1 MYFCTIVTAVTV
13 TGITIKIADMRFFD
27 RETEFE
33 KLREIEE
40 FSHEAAQFTIIT
52 GRRRIGKTEMVKKFY
67 ENKTMLYFFVAR
79 KAEAD
84 LCDIFIDEIR
94 TKLNIPMPDSK
105 GLSFAA
111 IFKFIMEL
119 SLTQHITLF
128 IDEFQDF
135 YRVNPSIYS
144 DMQNIWDSYKNK
156 AHINL
161 IVAGSVNTMMNKIF
175 KDKKQP
181 LFGRQTDTMH
191 IRPFRPS
198 VLKKIMS
205 EYCPG
210 YKKSD
215 LLALYTL
222 TGGVPKYVELF
233 IDRKKFTEKKMLDMF
248 FERDSYFLSEGK
260 NMLVDEFGKDYGIY
274 FSILT
279 LIAQGKNTRSELE
292 SALNIKELSGYL
304 KNLSEEYGLI
314 SKMQP
319 IYEKSSNK
327 NVHYTI
333 NDQFLKFWFRYI
345 YKYTHIIE
353 AGGNERL
360 KTIAE
365 RDFTTISGKSLE
377 SYFYEVLKETGLYTR
392 LGYWHDRKGENEIDI
407 IAEDEVDNKIEFIE
421 VKRQAKNFDEDVLKA
436 KSELF
441 LKAAGSFKGYKII
454 YRGLSINYM

>member
-1 MYFCTIVTAVTV
+1 MS
-13 TGITIKIADMRFFD
+13 ITIKFLAMRFFD
-27 RETEFE
+27 REQEFE
-33 KLREIEE
+33 KLRKIEE
-40 FSHEAAQFTIIT
+40 LSHEVAQFTIIT
-52 GRRRIGKTEMVKKFY
+52 GRRRIGKTEMVKKYF
-67 ENKTMLYFFVAR
+67 ENRTMLYFFVAR

-84 LCDIFIDEIR
+84 LCDIFVDEIR
-94 TKLNIPMPDSK
+94 TKLGIPMFNSK
-105 GLSFAA
+105 GMSFAA
-111 IFKFIMEL
+111 VFKFIMEL
-119 SLTQHITLF
+119 SLTQHINLF

-156 AHINL
+156 AHINF
-161 IVAGSVNTMMNKIF
+161 IVAGSVNTLMNKIF

-181 LFGRQTDTMH
+181 LFGRQTDTIH
-191 IRPFRPS
+191 VRPFKPS
-198 VLKKIMS
+198 VLKEIMS
-205 EYCPG
+205 EYCPN

-215 LLALYTL
+215 ILALYTL
-222 TGGVPKYVELF
+222 TGGVAKYVELF
-233 IDRKKFTEKKMLDMF
+233 IDKKKFTEKKMLDMF
-248 FERDSYFLSEGK
+248 FERDSYFLPEGK

-304 KNLSEEYGLI
+304 KNLNEEYGLI

-319 IYEKSSNK
+319 VYEKSSNK
-327 NVHYTI
+327 NVHYAI
-333 NDQFLKFWFRYI
+333 NDQFLKFWFRFV

-360 KTIAE
+360 KTIVD
-365 RDFTTISGKSLE
+365 RDFTTVSGKSLE
-377 SYFYEVLKETGLYTR
+377 SYFNELLKESETYTR

-407 IAEDEVDNKIEFIE
+407 IAEDELDNKIEFIE
-421 VKRQAKNFDEDVLKA
+421 VKRQAKNFDESVLRA

-441 LKAAGSFKGYKII
+441 FKAVGSFKGYKII
-454 YRGLSINYM
+454 YRGLSIDDM

>member
-1 MYFCTIVTAVTV
+1 
-13 TGITIKIADMRFFD
+13 MRFFD
-27 RETEFE
+27 REAEFE
-33 KLREIEE
+33 RLREIEE
-40 FSHEAAQFTIIT
+40 LSHEVAQFTIIT
-52 GRRRIGKTEMVKKFY
+52 GRRRIGKTEMIKKHY

-94 TKLNIPMPDSK
+94 TKLNTPIIDSK
-105 GLSFAA
+105 GISFAT

-119 SLTQHITLF
+119 SLSQHITLF

-135 YRVNPSIYS
+135 YRINPSIYS
-144 DMQNIWDSYKNK
+144 DMQNIWDNYKNK

-161 IVAGSVNTMMNKIF
+161 IVAGSVNTLMNKIF
-175 KDKKQP
+175 KNKKEP
-181 LFGRQTDTMH
+181 LFGRQTCTMH

-198 VLKKIMS
+198 VMKEIMA
-205 EYCPG
+205 EYHPG

-215 LLALYTL
+215 LLAIYTL
-222 TGGVPKYVELF
+222 TGGVAKYVELL

-248 FERDSYFLSEGK
+248 FEQDSYFLPEGK
-260 NMLVDEFGKDYGIY
+260 NMLIDEFGKDYGIY

-292 SALNIKELSGYL
+292 NALNIKELSGYL

-319 IYEKSSNK
+319 IYEKSTNK

-333 NDQFLKFWFRYI
+333 DDLFLRFWFRFV

-353 AGGNERL
+353 AGGNEKLR
-360 KTIAE
+360 TIAE
-365 RDFTTISGKSLE
+365 RDFTTVSGKALE
-377 SYFYEVLKETGLYTR
+377 SYFYEVLKESGNYTR
-392 LGYWHDRKGENEIDI
+392 LGYWHDRKGENEIDV

-421 VKRQAKNFDEDVLKA
+421 VKRQSKNFDEEILKN
-436 KSELF
+436 KSESF
-441 LKAAGSFKGYKII
+441 MKAVGSFNGYEITYK
-454 YRGLSINYM
+454 GLSIEDM

>member
-1 MYFCTIVTAVTV
+1 
-13 TGITIKIADMRFFD
+13 MRFFD
-27 RETEFE
+27 REQEFD

-40 FSHEAAQFTIIT
+40 LSHDVAQFTIIT
-52 GRRRIGKTEMVKKFY
+52 GRRRIGKTEMIRTFY
-67 ENKTMLYFFVAR
+67 EDKTMLYFFVAR

-84 LCDIFIDEIR
+84 LCNIFVEEIR
-94 TKLNIPMPDSK
+94 AKLNIPMIESK
-105 GLSFAA
+105 GISFAT

-119 SLTQHITLF
+119 SQMRHITLF

-161 IVAGSVNTMMNKIF
+161 IAAGSVNTLMNKIF

-181 LFGRQTDTMH
+181 LFGRQTDTIH
-191 IRPFRPS
+191 VRPFRPS
-198 VLKKIMS
+198 VLKEIMS

-215 LLALYTL
+215 LLALYTI
-222 TGGVPKYVELF
+222 TGGVAKYVELF
-233 IDRKKFTEKKMLDMF
+233 IDKRKFTEKRMLDMF
-248 FERDSYFLSEGK
+248 FERDSYFLQEGK

-292 SALNIKELSGYL
+292 NSLNIKELSGYL

-319 IYEKSSNK
+319 IFERSANK

-333 NDQFLKFWFRYI
+333 DDQFLAFWFRFI

-360 KTIAE
+360 KTIVE
-365 RDFTTISGKSLE
+365 RDFTTVSGKSLE
-377 SYFYEVLKETGLYTR
+377 CYFKEALRESGKYTR

-407 IAEDEVDNKIEFIE
+407 IAEDELEKRLDFIE
-421 VKRQAKNFDEDVLKA
+421 VKRQSKNFDSALLTT
-436 KSELF
+436 KSETF
-441 LKAAGSFKGYKII
+441 MKTVGIFNDYEINH
-454 YRGLSINYM
+454 RGLSIEDM

>member
-1 MYFCTIVTAVTV
+1 MS
-13 TGITIKIADMRFFD
+13 ITIKLIDMRFFD

-33 KLREIEE
+33 KLREIEDL
-40 FSHEAAQFTIIT
+40 SHEIAQFTIIT
-52 GRRRIGKTEMVKKFY
+52 GRRRIGKTEMIKKFY

-84 LCDIFIDEIR
+84 LCEIFIDEIR
-94 TKLNIPMPDSK
+94 VKLNIPMLDAK
-105 GLSFAA
+105 GMSFATV
-111 IFKFIMEL
+111 FKYIMEL
-119 SLTQHITLF
+119 SLTQHIALF

-156 AHINL
+156 AQINL
-161 IVAGSVNTMMNKIF
+161 IVAGSVNTLMNKIF
-175 KDKKQP
+175 KNKKEP
-181 LFGRQTDTMH
+181 LFGRQTDTIH
-191 IRPFRPS
+191 VRPFRPS
-198 VLKKIMS
+198 VLKEIMS
-205 EYCPG
+205 EYCPD

-222 TGGVPKYVELF
+222 TGGVAKYVELF

-248 FERDSYFLSEGK
+248 FDRDSYFLPEGK

-279 LIAQGKNTRSELE
+279 LIAQGRNTRSDME

-304 KNLSEEYGLI
+304 KNLTEEYGLI
-314 SKMQP
+314 NKMQP
-319 IYEKSSNK
+319 IYEKSTNK

-333 NDQFLKFWFRYI
+333 DDQFLRFWFRFV

-353 AGGNERL
+353 AGGNEKLR
-360 KTIAE
+360 TIAE
-365 RDFTTISGKSLE
+365 RDFTTVSGKSLE
-377 SYFYEVLKETGLYTR
+377 SYFYEMLKETGNYTR

-407 IAEDEVDNKIEFIE
+407 IAEDEVENKIEFIE
-421 VKRQAKNFDEDVLKA
+421 VKRQSKNFDEDILRA
-436 KSELF
+436 KSEAF
-441 LKAAGSFKGYKII
+441 IKTVGSFRGYEFELK
-454 YRGLSINYM
+454 GLSMEDM

>member
-1 MYFCTIVTAVTV
+1 MVVTV
-13 TGITIKIADMRFFD
+13 MRITIKFVDMRFFD
-27 RETEFE
+27 REQEFE

-40 FSHEAAQFTIIT
+40 LSYEVAQFTIIT

-67 ENKTMLYFFVAR
+67 ENKEILYFFVAR

-84 LCDIFIDEIR
+84 LCDVFVDEIR
-94 TKLNIPMPDSK
+94 SKLNIPMLDSK
-105 GLSFAA
+105 GMSFPT
-111 IFKFIMEL
+111 IFKFVMEL
-119 SLTQHITLF
+119 SQTQHITLF

-144 DMQNIWDSYKNK
+144 DMQNIWDSYKGK

-161 IVAGSVNTMMNKIF
+161 IVAGSVNTLMNKIF

-181 LFGRQTDTMH
+181 LFGRQTNTIH
-191 IRPFRPS
+191 VRPFRPS
-198 VLKKIMS
+198 VLKDIMS

-222 TGGVPKYVELF
+222 TGGVAKYVELF
-233 IDRKKFTEKKMLDMF
+233 IDRKKYTGKKMLDMF
-248 FERDSYFLSEGK
+248 FEQDSYFLPEGK

-279 LIAQGKNTRSELE
+279 LIAQGRNTRSELE

-304 KNLSEEYGLI
+304 RNLSEEYGLI

-319 IYEKSSNK
+319 IFEKSSNK

-333 NDQFLKFWFRYI
+333 DDQFLKFWFRFI

-360 KTIAE
+360 RAIVE
-365 RDFTTISGKSLE
+365 RDFATVSGKSLE
-377 SYFYEVLKETGLYTR
+377 SYFFNEVLKESGEYTR

-407 IAEDEVDNKIEFIE
+407 IAEDELDKMIEFIE
-421 VKRQAKNFDEDVLKA
+421 VKRQAKNFDEEVLKT

-441 LKAAGSFKGYKII
+441 LKAVGSFKGYEIV
-454 YRGLSINYM
+454 YRGLSIEDM